1 VLAAPGSPLDPRARG
16 CNDLIRQ
23 GAALC
28 EGAEDVLRAI
38 EAIGGFRAPPPP
50 TYMRRRGKLART
62 AGAGFDLTF
71 PTPVHVDELARLVGA
86 PAGAVFAAL
95 VELSLAGRVE
105 LSPGAMAARA

>member
-1 VLAAPGSPLDPRARG
+1 MLAAPGSPLDPRARG

-50 TYMRRRGKLART
+50 AYMLGDEESSPELLERGSTSRSRPRSMSTNWRVWSAPRRARCSRPWSSCRWQ
-62 AGAGFDLTF
+62 AGW
-71 PTPVHVDELARLVGA
+71 
-86 PAGAVFAAL
+86 
-95 VELSLAGRVE
+95 S
-105 LSPGAMAARA
+105 